1 MNWKP
6 SKAIYGC
13 RLLKLC
19 LERGLSQSE
28 TIEIVKPL
36 AGKSAIEMEAIAKE
50 IVEKMEAE

>member
-1 MNWKP
+1 MDWKP
-6 SKAIYGC
+6 KKAIYGC

-19 LERGLSQSE
+19 LEKGLSQSE

-36 AGKSAIEMEAIAKE
+36 AGKSATEMEALAKQ